1 MEANAIFDFITDP
14 TMIDYNIR
22 VFNAAVDGFNFIP
35 NTTDACFVLEGDIPV
50 FLGQTRVLVDSPINL
65 ETFESCDLPV
75 APVEPEQCAELT
87 FDRDTEPGIFLWQDC
102 TVGGTEDVWNMTI
115 SGGGLPFLPYQGAL
129 TSTNLVTATGDQL
142 EANDTLNIGSNGF
155 DFILNVANRA
165 LDAVDFTI
173 PMGGQ
178 TCFDAQQLPAGAQVF
193 VGRNRVTSTGPFN
206 LEDLGV
212 CL

>member
-1 MEANAIFDFITDP
+1 LRRDCPSGQWQVRLSNGGVSGGTRAIGNVTSDTGFSSTGEFSLEANAIFDFITDP

-102 TVGGTEDVWNMTI
+102 TVGGTDDVWNMTI
-115 SGGGLPFLPYQGAL
+115 S
-129 TSTNLVTATGDQL
+129 
-142 EANDTLNIGSNGF
+142 
-155 DFILNVANRA
+155 
-165 LDAVDFTI
+165 
-173 PMGGQ
+173 GQ